1 MIDVYICED
10 IKEQRDIIAHYV
22 KAAILIQEYDMKLR
36 ISTDNPEELIEQLKN
51 RKILVF
57 IFLI

>member
-36 ISTDNPEELIEQLKN
+36 ISLSLIH
-51 RKILVF
+51 I
-57 IFLI
+57 